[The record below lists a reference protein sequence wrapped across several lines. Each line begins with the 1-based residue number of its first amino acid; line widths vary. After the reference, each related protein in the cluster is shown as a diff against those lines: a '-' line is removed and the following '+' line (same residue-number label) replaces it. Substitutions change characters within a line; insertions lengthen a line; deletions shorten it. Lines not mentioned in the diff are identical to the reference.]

1 VVPRPEYLGYLA
13 AAIGVVMV
21 LPQIARILRHP
32 TLPGVSPLT
41 WSLNTVACAA
51 WLGYGIRTWQVPQ
64 IPGNV
69 LFITGAVAIVLL
81 IPSTHARRTRAAG
94 LAAVAAVEALAVAV
108 LPAHTVGY
116 VAFAVTMAASWPQV
130 HDSFRSWRLHRPSG
144 VSIPAWGFGLL
155 SQVLWLLYAMGVH
168 DTPITVSAASL
179 CVSMVL
185 LLTLESLARSTAGRA
200 APPATVTEAVAL
212 PCRH

>member
-1 VVPRPEYLGYLA
+1 VPRPEYLGYLA

-21 LPQIARILRHP
+21 LPQIARILRRP

-69 LFITGAVAIVLL
+69 LFIAGAVAIVLL
-81 IPSTHARRTRAAG
+81 IPSPYPRRTRAAG
-94 LAAVAAVEALAVAV
+94 LAAAAAVEALGIAV

-130 HDSFRSWRLHRPSG
+130 YNSFRSWQLRRPSG
-144 VSIPAWGFGLL
+144 VSIQAWGFGLL
-155 SQVLWLLYAMGVH
+155 SQVLWLLYAVGVH
-168 DTPITVSAASL
+168 DTPITISAGSL
-179 CVSMVL
+179 CLSMVL
-185 LLTLESLARSTAGRA
+185 LLTLEALARSATPRAG
-200 APPATVTEAVAL
+200 ATGTGIVA
-212 PCRH
+212 RWISAG